1 MDVFEVYIEGFKI
14 FWDIVY
20 GFMKVLDLIGMDLR
34 LWCRLIR
41 CKYRS
46 CGLNFVWYIDGY
58 DKFKFYGIVIYGCI
72 DGYLWLILWLEVVLI
87 NNDFKV
93 VVNYFINVVKERGGC
108 FLRVRV
114 DFGME
119 NVYIVNI

>member
-1 MDVFEVYIEGFKI
+1 M
-14 FWDIVY
+14 
-20 GFMKVLDLIGMDLR
+20 
-34 LWCRLIR
+34 
-41 CKYRS
+41 
-46 CGLNFVWYIDGY
+46 WYIDGY

-108 FLRVRV
+108 FLRFWNGKCIYSEYLV
-114 DFGME
+114 FFM
-119 NVYIVNI
+119 